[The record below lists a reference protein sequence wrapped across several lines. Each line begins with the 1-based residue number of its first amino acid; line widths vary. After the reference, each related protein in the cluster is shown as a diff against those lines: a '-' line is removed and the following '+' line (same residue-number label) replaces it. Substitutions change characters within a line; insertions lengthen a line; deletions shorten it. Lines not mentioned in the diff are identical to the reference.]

1 MKQDIS
7 TIRHST
13 AHVMAASVKKLF
25 PETKLGIGPVVESGF
40 YYDFDSPHRF
50 SEADFQKIEG
60 EMLKIKKQKIPFEKI
75 EKKIDEAIKLSKD
88 AAEPYKNELISDLK
102 TQGETKVSFYKTGDF
117 IDLCRG
123 PHVNNSS
130 EIGEFKLLSVAGAYW
145 KGSEK
150 NKMLQRIY
158 ATDWQTKDELEKY
171 LKMLERAKESDH
183 RKIGKDLELF
193 LISEEVGQGL
203 PLWLPK
209 GTTVRR
215 QLENF
220 VLDLEIKADY
230 EHVSTPHLGKLD
242 LYKTS
247 GHWQHYKDLM
257 YSPISIEDE
266 KYLLRAM
273 NCPHHIVIY
282 KSKPRSYK
290 DLPLRIAEEGT
301 VYRFEKSGE
310 LTGLSRVRAFT
321 INDAH
326 IFCTQDQI
334 PSEIKNVL
342 ELIKKL
348 YKAVGFSQ
356 YRVVLALRDP
366 KDKEKYVAG
375 DKMWQTS
382 EEALEESLKK
392 INESYEKVVGEAA
405 FYGPKIDVQAKDA
418 LGREFTISTVQLDFY
433 LPKRFNLEY
442 TNDAGEKV
450 APVIIHRA
458 LIGSFE
464 RFFAFLIEHHAGK
477 FPVWLSPIQVAVLP
491 IAERHNEYAEQ
502 ISRQL
507 KEADIRVKANLRN
520 ETLQAKIREAE
531 IQKIPCIL
539 VVGDREQV
547 TKKVSF
553 RSKEGS
559 QTLDLADFVE
569 KIKKEISK
577 ERDE

>member
-334 PSEIKNVL
+334 TSEIKNVL

-405 FYGPKIDVQAKDA
+405 FTA
-418 LGREFTISTVQLDFY
+418 
-433 LPKRFNLEY
+433 
-442 TNDAGEKV
+442 
-450 APVIIHRA
+450 
-458 LIGSFE
+458 
-464 RFFAFLIEHHAGK
+464 
-477 FPVWLSPIQVAVLP
+477 
-491 IAERHNEYAEQ
+491 
-502 ISRQL
+502 
-507 KEADIRVKANLRN
+507 
-520 ETLQAKIREAE
+520 
-531 IQKIPCIL
+531 QK
-539 VVGDREQV
+539 
-547 TKKVSF
+547 
-553 RSKEGS
+553 
-559 QTLDLADFVE
+559 
-569 KIKKEISK
+569 
-577 ERDE
+577 